1 VTRPWPNARAPLSLL
16 RPELPA
22 LAVAFV
28 CMAAWAATTA
38 AMTSL
43 VGPILGSLTL
53 GRSVS
58 LASGFLAAVR
68 SATGGNS
75 LFFPALLLAIG
86 LLRGLSYFGHF
97 YLMGLMGERVAGRL
111 RLRVLTAL
119 VRAGPRF
126 LTSQRSGDLLSR
138 LSTDAAAVE
147 FAVTYGLASILRD
160 PLTAMVLL
168 GVCVALDWRLALL
181 AFGLLPLSIA
191 FLAPAA
197 RRLRKL
203 ARGAQSGQGDLGHR
217 LQEGLQ
223 GLSSIQV
230 DGLEAREREQFQQ
243 LSQSTLAQ
251 QLSGARLRAASSSL
265 MEVAAVL
272 GVTAML
278 WVAEVWVAHGPM
290 KAEHLFSF
298 LASALVLTQQLK
310 PLTKVGQFTAS
321 GEAAAQRL
329 LEIEAAALG
338 SIPGDATARPA
349 ARPLEREI
357 RFEDVWFRYPERP
370 TTGGPTPPEGQT
382 LEGVNLTLRRG
393 ERLALVGESGAGKTT
408 LVALLLGLHR
418 PDRGRIL
425 FDGQP
430 IDGFE
435 PQSLHRQ
442 FSWVGQDA
450 SLFDATLG
458 ENISMGRPIEGER
471 LEAAAGRASALDFI
485 ERSGGFQ
492 ARLGQRGGKLSGGE
506 RQRIALA
513 RAFYWDAP
521 LLLLDEP
528 TSQLDARNEQQ
539 IGEAIDGLMEGRT
552 VLLVA
557 HRLATIRRCDRVAVL
572 RSGRVVEEGPPEE
585 LIARQGVLWRLVAAQ
600 SSLGNLP
607 SKT

>member
-1 VTRPWPNARAPLSLL
+1 VLD
-16 RPELPA
+16 
-22 LAVAFV
+22 AFV
-28 CMAAWAATTA
+28 K
-38 AMTSL
+38 
-43 VGPILGSLTL
+43 
-53 GRSVS
+53 
-58 LASGFLAAVR
+58 
-68 SATGGNS
+68 
-75 LFFPALLLAIG
+75 
-86 LLRGLSYFGHF
+86 
-97 YLMGLMGERVAGRL
+97 
-111 RLRVLTAL
+111 
-119 VRAGPRF
+119 AGPRF
-126 LTSQRSGDLLSR
+126 LASQRSGDLLSR
-138 LSTDAAAVE
+138 LSSDAAAVE

-160 PLTAMVLL
+160 PLTAAILF
-168 GVCVALDWRLALL
+168 GVCVALDWKLALL
-181 AFGLLPLSIA
+181 AFGLLPLTVG

-197 RRLRKL
+197 KRLRSL

-223 GLSSIQV
+223 GLSAIQV
-230 DGLEAREREQFQQ
+230 DGLEGRETEQFHR
-243 LSQSTLAQ
+243 LSQRTLAQ

-272 GVTAML
+272 GVAAML
-278 WVAEVWVAHGPM
+278 WVAEIWVAHGPM

-321 GEAAAQRL
+321 GEAAARRL
-329 LEIEAAALG
+329 LETESAALE
-338 SIPGDATARPA
+338 SIPEAGVSRVA
-349 ARPLEREI
+349 AQPLQQEI

-370 TTGGPTPPEGQT
+370 AAVEPDRAEAPTLAG
-382 LEGVNLTLRRG
+382 LNLTLRRG

-430 IDGFE
+430 IDRLD

-442 FSWVGQDA
+442 FSWVGQEA
-450 SLFDATLG
+450 SLFDTTFGL
-458 ENISMGRPIEGER
+458 NISMGWPIESER
-471 LEAAAGRASALDFI
+471 LWTAVERASARDFI
-485 ERSGGFQ
+485 ERSGGLG

-528 TSQLDARNEQQ
+528 TSQLDARNEKK
-539 IGEAIDGLMEGRT
+539 IGEALDGLMEGRT
-552 VLLVA
+552 VLVVA

-585 LIARQGVLWRLVAAQ
+585 LMASRGALSRLVAAQ
-600 SSLGNLP
+600 STLGNP
-607 SKT
+607 SGI